1 MATYT
6 DMYNCQV
13 AACQEFFHEQLPD
26 VPKCTLLKE
35 EHDIPKGMEL
45 YAKPIFLYNITGFNA
60 HEVIAVL
67 VKIINDR
74 ETFTSGK
81 NFYLMLQNSNESK
94 EDEQI
99 EELFRLKAN
108 PKKTQPGNGIVFL
121 RPRGKRKFDPHAK
134 DYAEING
141 ALEAHYEKDTKSFAE
156 DLKNLFL
163 SNAVVKSDF
172 PQATIETYMILLFEI
187 ARRLVALEK
196 PSTSKVQYDLLPI
209 GSAIAGI
216 VKLLEYGQE
225 KICKFQE
232 VFFPGGKF
240 HCFSG
245 SLQERKNAI
254 INIIKAVLTLKI
266 KATKDKATKDK
277 ATKDKATKNK
287 ATKIKPAAPLTK
299 EQFLEKATKYYLNKL
314 QQTFKSRF
322 QGLKTGG
329 KKKASE
335 ICTSSTLKSSVDTE
349 TITAFDHYE

>member
-1 MATYT
+1 MAEGGGNTNLY
-6 DMYNCQV
+6 DCQV
-13 AACQEFFHEQLPD
+13 KACQEFFHEQLPD
-26 VPKCTLLKE
+26 VPKCTLLKK

-60 HEVIAVL
+60 HKVIAVL

-94 EDEQI
+94 EDDQI

-108 PKKTQPGNGIVFL
+108 PKKSQPGNGIVFL
-121 RPRGKRKFDPHAK
+121 RPRGKVKFGRHAK
-134 DYAEING
+134 DYEEING
-141 ALEAHYEKDTKSFAE
+141 ALEAHYKKDTKSFAE

-163 SNAVVKSDF
+163 NNAVVKSDF

-196 PSTSKVQYDLLPI
+196 PSKSKVQYDLLPI

-216 VKLLEYGQE
+216 VKLLEYGKE
-225 KICKFQE
+225 EICKFE
-232 VFFPGGKF
+232 DVFFPRGKF

-254 INIIKAVLTLKI
+254 NNIVEAVL
-266 KATKDKATKDK
+266 
-277 ATKDKATKNK
+277 
-287 ATKIKPAAPLTK
+287 ATKIKPAKPAKREKK
-299 EQFLEKATKYYLNKL
+299 EQFLEKATKYFLKEL
-314 QQTFKSRF
+314 QETFNSPVNSLESRC
-322 QGLKTGG
+322 QGLMTGG

-335 ICTSSTLKSSVDTE
+335 IRTTLKSSVNTE